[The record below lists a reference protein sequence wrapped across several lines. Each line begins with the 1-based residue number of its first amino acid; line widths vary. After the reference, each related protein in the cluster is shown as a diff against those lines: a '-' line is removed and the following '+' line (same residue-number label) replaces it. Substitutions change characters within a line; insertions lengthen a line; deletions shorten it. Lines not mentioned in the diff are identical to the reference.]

1 MKTLVD
7 YFKEKVENENTDS
20 KSLWNAL
27 KELGMPSKKVILHK
41 VQLV

>member
-20 KSLWNAL
+20 KSLWNVL
-27 KELGMPSKKVILHK
+27 KELGMHSKKVILHQ
-41 VQLV
+41 V